1 MKNIKNFK
9 MFTEGVDFNAGK
21 KSLKVKITKDSDEN
35 KWYHGKKGEEFTV
48 IDNGKEYKV
57 IPVKGEILYIFK
69 SDCEVVSD
77 EMNEK
82 KKMNPGLR
90 AYLDK
95 KAGKKSDKDDDKKD
109 DKKSDKKDDKKC
121 CGKKECDCKDKEKKS
136 GLSAAQKKLPEAL
149 QKAILKRQ
157 GK

>member
-21 KSLKVKITKDSDEN
+21 KSLKVKITNDTDEK

-57 IPVKGEILYIFK
+57 IPVIGAIHYI
-69 SDCEVVSD
+69 SYPDCEVVSD

-95 KAGKKSDKDDDKKD
+95 KAGKKSDKDDKKD
-109 DKKSDKKDDKKC
+109 DKKSDKKC